1 MTEATR
7 PPIADLEAI
16 LDDTA
21 RIEAALQRAVQS
33 ALRDH
38 KRAGNP
44 VAVWRD
50 GKVVWL
56 GPEEI
61 PVPLEPAP

>member
-1 MTEATR
+1 MSTELK
-7 PPIADLEAI
+7 PDIDELLSDGEK
-16 LDDTA
+16 LDSVLCHA
-21 RIEAALQRAVQS
+21 VFQALQA
-33 ALRDH
+33 H

-50 GKVVWL
+50 GEVVWL

-61 PVPLEPAP
+61 PERAGKTS

>member
-1 MTEATR
+1 MSEELTDLD
-7 PPIADLEAI
+7 PILSDS
-16 LDDTA
+16 D
-21 RIEAALQRAVQS
+21 RIERALQRAVQE
-33 ALRDH
+33 ALRMH

-50 GKVVWL
+50 GEVVWL
-56 GPEEI
+56 APEEI